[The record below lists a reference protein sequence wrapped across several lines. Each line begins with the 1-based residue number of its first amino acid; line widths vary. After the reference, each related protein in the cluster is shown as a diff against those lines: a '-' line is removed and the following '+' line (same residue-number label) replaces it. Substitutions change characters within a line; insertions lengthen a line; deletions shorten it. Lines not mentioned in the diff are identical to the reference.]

1 MDTQPTITF
10 EKMHEHRQLHLER
23 RLSDENEAIERI
35 EALGKLY
42 KCELMPQT
50 DDDGKFLG
58 IIAAT
63 REPDNEHTRKN
74 LELFTTFLLE
84 TKEHYQIEFF
94 PVYQEYS
101 DGKLVLSQILPMVT
115 W

>member
-1 MDTQPTITF
+1 MSESTLSF
-10 EKMHEHRQLHLER
+10 EKMQEHRQLHLER

-50 DDDGKFLG
+50 NDEGQFTG

-63 REPDNEHTRKN
+63 REPDNDLTRKN
-74 LELFTTFLLE
+74 LELFTKYLIE
-84 TKEHYQIEFF
+84 TKEHYMIEFF
-94 PVYQEYS
+94 PVYHENS